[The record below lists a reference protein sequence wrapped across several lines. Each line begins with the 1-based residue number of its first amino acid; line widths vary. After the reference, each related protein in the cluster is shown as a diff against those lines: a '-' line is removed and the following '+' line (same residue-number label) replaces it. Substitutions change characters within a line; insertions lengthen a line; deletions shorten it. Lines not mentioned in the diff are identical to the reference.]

1 MHAAVEHPSGL
12 VYFCDAAEHIIGV
25 RAVAGASE
33 QLFAGT
39 PGTPGSINASCR
51 KARFNGP
58 RSLSL
63 DQGHHTLYVADTG
76 NQSVRQVDLTV
87 RIVNTLVNLHD
98 ARAIAGVH
106 EFTPGGVAFDG
117 DDLLAIADIKN
128 HILWAYELRA
138 HRLRLLAGAPGQH
151 GQADGDP
158 ADARFWLPTT
168 IVRAEDGSGFLVTEA
183 GNRQRRLVTRNGVV
197 RTLGR

>member
-1 MHAAVEHPSGL
+1 MQATVEDPSGL
-12 VYFCDAAEHIIGV
+12 VFFCDAAEHIIGV
-25 RAVAGASE
+25 RAVATASE
-33 QLFAGT
+33 VFAGT

-63 DQGHHTLYVADTG
+63 DPTQRTLYVADTG
-76 NQSVRQVDLTV
+76 NQAVRQVDLRV

-98 ARAIAGVH
+98 ARAIASVQ

-117 DDLLAIADIKN
+117 DDMLAIADIKN
-128 HILWAYELRA
+128 HILWAYEIRR

-151 GQADGDP
+151 GVHDGDP
-158 ADARFWLPTT
+158 ASARFWLPTT
-168 IVRAEDGSGFLVTEA
+168 ISLAEDRSGFIVHEA
-183 GNRQRRLVTRNGVV
+183 GNRLRRLVTRDGTV
-197 RTLGR
+197 RTLR

>member
-1 MHAAVEHPSGL
+1 MQATVEDPSGL
-12 VYFCDAAEHIIGV
+12 VFFCDAAEHIIGV
-25 RAVAGASE
+25 RAVATASE
-33 QLFAGT
+33 VFAGT

-63 DQGHHTLYVADTG
+63 DPAQRTLYVADTG
-76 NQSVRQVDLTV
+76 NQAVRQVDLRV

-98 ARAIAGVH
+98 ARAIANVQ

-117 DDLLAIADIKN
+117 DDMLAIADIKN
-128 HILWAYELRA
+128 HILWAYEIRR

-151 GQADGDP
+151 GVHDGDP
-158 ADARFWLPTT
+158 ASARFWLPTT
-168 IVRAEDGSGFLVTEA
+168 ITLAEDRSGFIVHEA
-183 GNRQRRLVTRNGVV
+183 GNRLRRLVTRDGTV
-197 RTLGR
+197 RTLR

>member
-1 MHAAVEHPSGL
+1 MQATVEDPSGL
-12 VYFCDAAEHIIGV
+12 VFFCDAAEHIIGV
-25 RAVAGASE
+25 RAVATASE
-33 QLFAGT
+33 VFAGT

-63 DQGHHTLYVADTG
+63 DPTQRTLYVADTG
-76 NQSVRQVDLTV
+76 NQAVRQVDLRV

-98 ARAIAGVH
+98 ARAIASVQ

-117 DDLLAIADIKN
+117 DDMLAIADIKN
-128 HILWAYELRA
+128 HILWAYEIRR

-151 GQADGDP
+151 GVHDGDP
-158 ADARFWLPTT
+158 ASARFWLPTT
-168 IVRAEDGSGFLVTEA
+168 ISLAEDRDGFIVHEA
-183 GNRQRRLVTRNGVV
+183 GNRLRRLVTRDGTV
-197 RTLGR
+197 RTLR

>member
-25 RAVAGASE
+25 RAAATE
-33 QLFAGT
+33 TDEIFAGT

-63 DQGHHTLYVADTG
+63 DLDHRALYVADTG
-76 NQSVRQVDLTV
+76 NQSVRQVDLHV
-87 RIVNTLVNLHD
+87 RIVNTVVNLHD

-117 DDLLAIADIKN
+117 DDLLAISDIKN
-128 HILWAYELRA
+128 HILWAYEIGA

-151 GQADGDP
+151 GLCDGEP
-158 ADARFWLPTT
+158 TLARFWLPTT
-168 IVRAEDGSGFLVTEA
+168 IVLADDGSGFIVTEA
-183 GNRQRRLVTRNGVV
+183 GNRLRRHVTREGRV
-197 RTLGR
+197 RTLPR

>member
-1 MHAAVEHPSGL
+1 MYAAVEDPSGL
-12 VYFCDAAEHIIGV
+12 IYFCDAAEHIIGV
-25 RAVAGASE
+25 RAVAAAPDRV
-33 QLFAGT
+33 FAGT

-63 DQGHHTLYVADTG
+63 DLAHHTLYVADTG
-76 NQSVRQVDLTV
+76 NQSVRHVDLRA
-87 RIVNTLVNLHD
+87 RIVNTLIDLHD

-128 HILWAYELRA
+128 HILWAYEIGQ

-151 GQADGDP
+151 GLVDGEP
-158 ADARFWLPTT
+158 GEARFWLPTT
-168 IVRAEDGSGFLVTEA
+168 LTFASDRAGFIVTEA
-183 GNRQRRLVTRNGVV
+183 GNRQRRLVTREGVV
-197 RTLGR
+197 RTLSR